1 MIMFICTMEEINRS
15 PRLYD
20 YMCVFLGGM
29 LKSQHRRTRRIKN
42 RNRFKS
48 GGSECRE
55 RRFESGESRGL
66 MALGLDALVLLSD
79 DANHNPMANHTPKH
93 TWPLSPQPSDLRSDG
108 ASDSESARKLS

>member
-1 MIMFICTMEEINRS
+1 MGINRS

-55 RRFESGESRGL
+55 RRFEGGESRGL

-79 DANHNPMANHTPKH
+79 DANHNPMATTLLSTHGPSA
-93 TWPLSPQPSDLRSDG
+93 LSPQTP
-108 ASDSESARKLS
+108 DSESARKLS